1 MQTLELSRLLDTFGG
16 TIVLLVIFSVKMPF
30 SDEKIILLFHQSKQ
44 GFPNNSIMS
53 IYISNCE
60 FYRQGLAC
68 KLDTV
73 IKRDDFKKDD
83 ES

>member
-1 MQTLELSRLLDTFGG
+1 
-16 TIVLLVIFSVKMPF
+16 MPF
-30 SDEKIILLFHQSKQ
+30 SDEKIILLFHQSMQ